1 MINAKDFKTHLDLM
15 ISEVE
20 EKTDRWSLQSR
31 QLLNNLVA
39 ARRIC
44 ERIITDQSILDKQ
57 GKEYFESK
65 MPSEKKPVKIQSTC
79 YPDERVSS
87 IEAEQHVWILNKMSS
102 RKNCKFDT
110 KTRVCECGV
119 KGIDEFAIHCNK

>member
-15 ISEVE
+15 IIEVE
-20 EKTDRWSLQSR
+20 EKTERWSLQSR

-44 ERIITDQSILDKQ
+44 ERIVTDQSILEKQ

-65 MPSEKKPVKIQSTC
+65 MPSEKKSVKIQK
-79 YPDERVSS
+79 P
-87 IEAEQHVWILNKMSS
+87 K
-102 RKNCKFDT
+102 K
-110 KTRVCECGV
+110 
-119 KGIDEFAIHCNK
+119 

>member
-1 MINAKDFKTHLDLM
+1 MINAKDFKTHLDMM

-20 EKTDRWSLQSR
+20 EKTDKWSLQTR

-57 GKEYFESK
+57 GKEFFEHS
-65 MPSEKKPVKIQSTC
+65 MPAQKKPIKISK
-79 YPDERVSS
+79 PK
-87 IEAEQHVWILNKMSS
+87 AK
-102 RKNCKFDT
+102 
-110 KTRVCECGV
+110 
-119 KGIDEFAIHCNK
+119 